1 MPLSSLFPR
10 ASMTLLA
17 SMMLLTSSFA
27 ADVHIGQ
34 LRVAK
39 DQTITTYFNLKAS
52 ETSLT
57 EAEWRSALSGTDL
70 VAANAILGRL
80 NATRVTIE
88 RVEVETKQAG
98 TTSHF
103 VLKTLDM
110 AQIVNGRAA
119 AMGSGRGEMRTAS
132 GKDSDFMA
140 FDGITARNVALA
152 MPTKQDNG
160 ALPIVIAEASVD
172 NIRTESG
179 KNSAAA
185 IKTLRIENMRGA
197 MVDEKVL
204 TVLNLITDRDFD
216 QLSPLEKSAGAKAIS
231 EVYQNFS
238 LGRVVAE
245 DIAMRDGKERTLV
258 KRVTL
263 QGGDQSAF
271 VIEGAEFRI
280 GDETTRIGSF
290 RMDDFSF
297 EPTIKAL
304 LNMLGDATGKS
315 EPPPA
320 DFMPRLGTI
329 SLSDMAVTGSKV
341 AAYGGETTLKSFK
354 LSFQNPLGGVPTGM
368 RVSFDG
374 LVAALD
380 RNDPSAKEL
389 LSLGYQRIDA
399 GGAIDI
405 DVDKARDILAIRE
418 MSLRIKDMGT
428 LHLTGSIANIA
439 EIMAAKDSDEA
450 ALAAL
455 SLNLKTLGIG
465 VSNEG
470 LFERVLKK
478 TATETGKTPD
488 QVKREITSL
497 AALGLPGLL
506 GDSPHAKAIVNAST
520 RFLARPERIVFAFK
534 AKSPDGIGIADMMG
548 IGTPNDFF
556 ALTDL
561 SIQAGP

>member
-17 SMMLLTSSFA
+17 SMMLLTSGFA

-132 GKDSDFMA
+132 GKDRDFMA

-374 LVAALD
+374 LAAALD